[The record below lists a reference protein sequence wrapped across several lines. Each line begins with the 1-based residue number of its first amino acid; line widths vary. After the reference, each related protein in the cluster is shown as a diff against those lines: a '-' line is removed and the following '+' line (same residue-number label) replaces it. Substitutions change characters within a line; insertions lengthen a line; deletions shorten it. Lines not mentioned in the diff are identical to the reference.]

1 VLLHAP
7 RAPFWCRPR
16 PLLAVL
22 WLGGATSV
30 GCAPASTEVPDADA
44 VRATPDLGP
53 PPEGDD
59 LGELLTDV
67 AHLVDSSRAN
77 HAALENDAALSD
89 WSRAWSLLGRHHIE
103 RLRVVDPLA
112 ALQIEY
118 GFGRLRQAL
127 EDTRGHR
134 AALQRSKE
142 LAAQLVALLD
152 AHRGAL
158 TAIAPS
164 APEPA
169 APPAP

>member
-1 VLLHAP
+1 V
-7 RAPFWCRPR
+7 
-16 PLLAVL
+16 
-22 WLGGATSV
+22 GACAALVAFGSV
-30 GCAPASTEVPDADA
+30 AGCDGSPDAADVA
-44 VRATPDLGP
+44 DPGAARSAPDLGP

-77 HAALENDAALSD
+77 HAALENEAAWGD
-89 WSRAWSLLGRHHIE
+89 WSRAWSILGRYHIE
-103 RLRVVDPLA
+103 RLRAVDPLA

-127 EDTRGHR
+127 EDTRGNR
-134 AALQRSKE
+134 AALQRSKD
-142 LAAQLVALLD
+142 LAAQLVAQID

-164 APEPA
+164 VPATSPEATAPTP
-169 APPAP
+169 